1 MQDAVTKAALAR
13 RLGISRGS
21 LYYRPKLPEKDWA
34 LKQQIEEVLHRYAGY
49 GHKRIA
55 PELHVNKK
63 RVLRVMKKFGIK
75 PYRRRPK
82 KPRKKR
88 DEGTEAAP
96 YQNLLLTLPFPD
108 KPHFIWVKDFTYLL
122 FHGRFV
128 YLATVMDLFTR
139 MVVGWHALT
148 AHTAVLVK
156 GAFLAAVST
165 VGHAAP
171 YCHSDQGS
179 EYTAAE
185 YIAFVQMMQVTVS
198 MSRKGCP
205 WENGYQES
213 FYSQF
218 KLDLG
223 DPNRFETL
231 GELIE
236 EIAHTIH
243 GYNHARIHTALRMPP
258 MAFARQ
264 YELQRSNLSGDNVS
278 KEMGA

>member
-1 MQDAVTKAALAR
+1 MDTMTKAALAEK
-13 RLGISRGS
+13 LGVSRAS
-21 LYYRPKLPEKDWA
+21 LYYERKLPEKDWA
-34 LKQQIEEVLHRYAGY
+34 LKQQIEAALHRFPEY

-55 PELHVNKK
+55 IELKVNKK
-63 RVLRVMKKFGIK
+63 RILRVMKKFGIK

-82 KPRKKR
+82 KLRKKR
-88 DEGTEAAP
+88 DEGKEAAP

-108 KPHFIWVKDFTYLL
+108 RPHLIWVKDFTYLL

-139 MVVGWHALT
+139 MVVGWHVLT
-148 AHTAVLVK
+148 AHTAALVK
-156 GAFLAAVST
+156 GALLSAVDA
-165 VGHAAP
+165 VGHSPAYA
-171 YCHSDQGS
+171 HSDQGS
-179 EYTAAE
+179 EYTADE
-185 YIAFVQMMQVTVS
+185 YAILVEGLGITIS

-223 DPNRFETL
+223 DPNRFDTL
-231 GELIE
+231 GELIGG
-236 EIAHTIH
+236 IAETMHRYTH
-243 GYNHARIHTALRMPP
+243 LRIHTALRMPP
-258 MAFARQ
+258 AVFAEQ
-264 YELQRSNLSGDNVS
+264 YEQRSKLLGDNVS